1 MATVYLIRHAE
12 AVPAGDPNY
21 EDDDRPLLDLGRRQA
36 RQLGAALAQRGIR
49 FDAVLSSPL
58 PRALA
63 TAEELLVGMG
73 GDTPAIKTHASL
85 APGGK
90 PRRIDRLLLK
100 ADGGSL
106 AVVGHQPDLG
116 LYAARLIGSKKANLA
131 LDKPG
136 VACIECFDPPG
147 KECGELAWLI
157 TRAWFGHAEL
167 PAQPLDEADIR
178 AHEPAMAAGG
188 KKKQR

>member
-1 MATVYLIRHAE
+1 MPTIYLIRHAE
-12 AVPAGDPNY
+12 AVPSGDPNY

-36 RQLGAALAQRGIR
+36 RQLGAALAERGIR

-63 TAEELLVGMG
+63 TAEEMLAGMN
-73 GDTPAIKTHASL
+73 AREMEIKTHSSL

-90 PRRIDRLLLK
+90 ARRMDRLLLK
-100 ADGGSL
+100 TDGESI

-116 LYAARLIGSKKANLA
+116 LYAGRLIGSKKAEMA

-136 VACIECFDPPG
+136 VACIECHDPPG
-147 KECGELAWLI
+147 KECGELQWLVG
-157 TRAWFGHAEL
+157 REWFSEPGRPGSEG
-167 PAQPLDEADIR
+167 DEPTMYAKEASLAAD
-178 AHEPAMAAGG
+178 G
-188 KKKQR
+188 KRQA